1 VDDPKLPP
9 NRLSAALIVDT
20 YHHFANYQAML
31 EKILQALKPG
41 GRLVIADYSFGEHRK
56 QTRDAQLKFHE
67 IDPDLVR
74 VEVSRAGFSVVKCDD
89 PFVKWKPGVGN
100 TRASNTDMWL
110 LVAERPD

>member
-31 EKILQALKPG
+31 AKILQALKPDG
-41 GRLVIADYSFGEHRK
+41 PLVIADYSFGEHRK

-74 VEVSRAGFSVVKCDD
+74 VEVSRAGFSVVKSDD

>member
-1 VDDPKLPP
+1 
-9 NRLSAALIVDT
+9 
-20 YHHFANYQAML
+20 ML

-56 QTRDAQLKFHE
+56 QTREAQIKLHE

-74 VEVSRAGFSVVKCDD
+74 VEVSRAGFKVVKCDD
-89 PFVKWKPGVGN
+89 PFVTWKPGVGN

-110 LVAERPD
+110 LVAERPE